1 MKYLAILNDKKF
13 NITLNNDPRI
23 ARDELMQMLDNAINI
38 INSYTYNSYDDDD
51 SIIEQLLDDTTLESE
66 EVEE

>member
-23 ARDELMQMLDNAINI
+23 ARDELMQILDNAIDI

-51 SIIEQLLDDTTLESE
+51 SIIEQLLDDTMLESE
-66 EVEE
+66 EVVE

>member
-1 MKYLAILNDKKF
+1 MKYFAILNNKKF

-23 ARDELMQMLDNAINI
+23 ARDELMQILDNAINI